1 MEAVVAAVPTVAPA
15 CDGDDEEEWER
26 ILSIALEQSLIN
38 YTYMITNKH
47 YNISIII
54 LKCIIIK
61 A

>member
-38 YTYMITNKH
+38 YTH
-47 YNISIII
+47 NIQQINEII
-54 LKCIIIK
+54 
-61 A
+61 